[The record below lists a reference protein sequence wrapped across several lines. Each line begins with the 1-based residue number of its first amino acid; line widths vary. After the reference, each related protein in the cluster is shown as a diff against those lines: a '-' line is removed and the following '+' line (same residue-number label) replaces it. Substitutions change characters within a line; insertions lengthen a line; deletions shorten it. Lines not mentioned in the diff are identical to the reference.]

1 MEKEVLI
8 WWVSLSVITL
18 LNILVW
24 LYSVVLVRRQKNCLS
39 IENYILTRQMLILSG
54 VYVFGCAIRAVLPRV
69 DAHRIVLIDHWLSS
83 ILVGRTSAT
92 LAELCFIAQWALLLY
107 AIGKYRNNYS
117 VTQLSYWIF
126 PIIFMAE
133 LFSWASVISTGNFG
147 HVIEESLWVVAAIL
161 VLICLVKL
169 YALTTGIEKKL
180 FVFLMFGTIFYILF
194 MITVDIPMYY
204 ERWQTDI
211 ALNRKIFSL
220 VDGVRDLTYRWI
232 VMVDWKTWK
241 PEVPWMSLY
250 YSVAVWMSIAM
261 IYVPVIEDFR
271 RDNKK

>member
-1 MEKEVLI
+1 MEKEVLV

-24 LYSVVLVRRQKNCLS
+24 LYSVVLVRRQKTCLS
-39 IENYILTRQMLILSG
+39 IENYILTRRMLILSG

-92 LAELCFIAQWALLLY
+92 LAELCFIAQWALLLH
-107 AIGKYRNNYS
+107 AIGKYRNNYF
-117 VTQLSYWIF
+117 VTHLSYWIL
-126 PIIFMAE
+126 PIIFVAE
-133 LFSWASVISTGNFG
+133 LFSWGSVISTGNFG
-147 HVIEESLWVVAAIL
+147 HVIEESLWVVAASL
-161 VLICLVKL
+161 VLVSLVKL

-180 FVFLMFGTIFYILF
+180 FVFLISGTVFYILF

-211 ALNRKIFSL
+211 ALNRTIFSL

-261 IYVPVIEDFR
+261 IYVPIMEDFR
-271 RDNKK
+271 RDNKN

>member
-211 ALNRKIFSL
+211 ALNRTIFSL
-220 VDGVRDLTYRWI
+220 VDGVRDLTYRWS